1 MPRIDPEA
9 LDLTETVV
17 PPIHRVAH
25 VRKGGRRMRF
35 NAIVVVGDRGGH
47 VGAGLGK
54 ANEVSEAIRKATEA
68 AKKNLV
74 YVAVTDGTVPHQ
86 IIGEFGAAK
95 VLLKP
100 AGPGTGVIAA
110 GGVRIVLEAAGVQN
124 ILAKSLGSQNPHN
137 IVKATLTAL
146 QALRDAATVARLRD
160 VDISELLTRKQR
172 AQAAQAAAEGARGVH
187 EQQVVNRPAT
197 ERNRQAGGPAKN
209 ANRSRNQKTQPR
221 RRAY

>member
-9 LDLTETVV
+9 LELTETVV

-68 AKKNLV
+68 AKKSLV
-74 YVAVTDGTVPHQ
+74 YVAVTNGTVPHQ

-137 IVKATLTAL
+137 IVKATLSAL
-146 QALRDAATVARLRD
+146 QALRDAATVARVRE
-160 VDISELLTRKQR
+160 VDISELLTRRQM
-172 AQAAQAAAEGARGVH
+172 AQAAQAAEGVRGVH

-209 ANRSRNQKTQPR
+209 TNRSRNQKTQPR
-221 RRAY
+221 RRSY